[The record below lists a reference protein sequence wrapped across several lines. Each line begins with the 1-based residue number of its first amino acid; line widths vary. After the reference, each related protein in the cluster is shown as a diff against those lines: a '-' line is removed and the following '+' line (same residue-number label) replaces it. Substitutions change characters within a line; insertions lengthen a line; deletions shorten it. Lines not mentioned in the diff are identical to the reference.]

1 MAELHDPD
9 QPAGALIEVRDD
21 GSALRNDGV
30 ELKPAEKNPW
40 YVLATV
46 YGECENL
53 FDKRYVAKNRR
64 IWNGWICTGASKE
77 VREALAKSVGV
88 AVEDLAD
95 LTESETVAIR
105 NAFDQRLG
113 PDVQVPTIDTF
124 IDLSELYFENAIRLE
139 QYIFPCMV
147 EFSCSVFSGYA
158 TFVFS
163 AFCRSGIFDDVEFRD
178 QAVFHGVT
186 FKDRAAFSSATFHSF
201 ANFGSAQ
208 FSGVEFDAAIFQQQV
223 TFTSAS
229 FESYAVFRRTKFR
242 LGADFSNKMFDG
254 QTTFSDAKF
263 FGHVPKFY
271 QRTFHQDT
279 EFSLDQANWPT
290 ITRDNAAESKRAY
303 TRLRQVMNE
312 LHKPDDEHFFFRQEM
327 RCKALLE
334 NIWNRWPF
342 VLFRWMSDYGYSV
355 TRPIAWLAAVVVL
368 GGAVIGSY
376 LRTTGIPGNGSIW
389 QGLGVSFSNT
399 FPFLGF
405 TRKMHTDFFKI
416 APAWLDA
423 LSAAQSIL
431 GVILLFFLGLGLRN
445 RFRIK

>member
-30 ELKPAEKNPW
+30 ELTPAGQNPW

-46 YGECENL
+46 YGEYYENGYDPEL
-53 FDKRYVAKNRR
+53 AARNRR
-64 IWNGWICTGASKE
+64 IWNGWACAGKSDKE
-77 VREALAKSVGV
+77 QAALAQKVGLP
-88 AVEDLAD
+88 VEDLAD
-95 LTESETVAIR
+95 LTKEERQAIEH
-105 NAFDQRLG
+105 AFAERLG
-113 PDVQVPTIDTF
+113 GSVGIPDNDEAIDM
-124 IDLSELYFENAIRLE
+124 SEIHFPNTVVLEKWIFSRDASFASASFRGDAYF
-139 QYIFPCMV
+139 
-147 EFSCSVFSGYA
+147 
-158 TFVFS
+158 
-163 AFCRSGIFDDVEFRD
+163 
-178 QAVFHGVT
+178 H
-186 FKDRAAFSSATFHSF
+186 SATFR
-201 ANFGSAQ
+201 G
-208 FSGVEFDAAIFQQQV
+208 
-223 TFTSAS
+223 
-229 FESYAVFRRTKFR
+229 R
-242 LGADFSNKMFDG
+242 ADFSNRMFDG
-254 QTTFSDAKF
+254 QTVFSHAKF
-263 FGHVPKFY
+263 LGDVPKFY
-271 QRTFHQDT
+271 QRSFHQDT
-279 EFSLDQANWPT
+279 EFSLDQTNWPL
-290 ITRDNAAESKRAY
+290 ITKDNAAESKRAY

-312 LHKPDDEHFFFRQEM
+312 LHKPDDEHFFYRQEM

-405 TRKMHTDFFKI
+405 SRKMHPDFFEI